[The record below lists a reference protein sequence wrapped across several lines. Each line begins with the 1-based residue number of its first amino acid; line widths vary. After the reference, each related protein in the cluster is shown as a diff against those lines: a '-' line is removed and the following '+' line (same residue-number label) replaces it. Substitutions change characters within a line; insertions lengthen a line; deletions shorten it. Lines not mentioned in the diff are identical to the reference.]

1 MSKNTTCTC
10 ATYFPIIINQGI
22 VDHFIQQL
30 VEQMNSSSC
39 CYFYKHIIDQF

>member
-22 VDHFIQQL
+22 IDHFIQQL
-30 VEQMNSSSC
+30 VEQMNLILWLFLQA
-39 CYFYKHIIDQF
+39 YY

>member
-22 VDHFIQQL
+22 IDHFIQQL

-39 CYFYKHIIDQF
+39 CYF